1 MPRCQV
7 SGCKKNHASHL
18 CGVCKDPNSNHR
30 SKNCP
35 HLACQALGCTKRH
48 LKHFCKYCFN
58 DNSDHV
64 SSNCPVRPPP
74 VRNSRSQSV
83 GRVQLSPNPSGRLLR
98 CDVQGCNEHHSA
110 HFCRICGNPNSD
122 HFSHNCPIPQS
133 QQQSQVVGPNP
144 SGRLLGCDVQGC
156 NEHHSAHFCR
166 ICGNPNSDHFSRKC
180 PILQQQSQVVQS
192 QVVQSQVVSPNLSGG
207 LWSSGCEVQG
217 CKEPHS
223 AHFCR
228 KCGNTNSDHYSRNCP
243 QQRSRSSSVGRFQS
257 SGRPLV
263 FLPPSGSNVRFT

>member
-1 MPRCQV
+1 MSYSIIMPRCQV

-122 HFSHNCPIPQS
+122 HFS
-133 QQQSQVVGPNP
+133 
-144 SGRLLGCDVQGC
+144 
-156 NEHHSAHFCR
+156 
-166 ICGNPNSDHFSRKC
+166 RKC
-180 PILQQQSQVVQS
+180 PILQQQS